1 MTVMWP
7 MQVLLTHGDSVVK
20 VPPTCL
26 VVGYSGDIIAALQH
40 SEYPVF
46 GVQFHPEVQLTSNGT
61 QMIRNFLYKV
71 WCSGPPCYHGNESC
85 DPDCRVQR

>member
-1 MTVMWP
+1 